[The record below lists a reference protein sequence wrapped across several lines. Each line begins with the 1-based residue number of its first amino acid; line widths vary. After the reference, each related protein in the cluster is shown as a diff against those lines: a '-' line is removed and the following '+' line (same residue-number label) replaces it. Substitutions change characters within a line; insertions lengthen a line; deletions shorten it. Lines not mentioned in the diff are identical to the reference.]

1 MNERRSADRPS
12 RPAPCRLNHKDMS
25 GIISFA
31 AIDAAEPTQPG
42 GYRKPRA
49 EAD

>member
-1 MNERRSADRPS
+1 
-12 RPAPCRLNHKDMS
+12 MS
-25 GIISFA
+25 GIISLA

-42 GYRKPRA
+42 EDREQRA